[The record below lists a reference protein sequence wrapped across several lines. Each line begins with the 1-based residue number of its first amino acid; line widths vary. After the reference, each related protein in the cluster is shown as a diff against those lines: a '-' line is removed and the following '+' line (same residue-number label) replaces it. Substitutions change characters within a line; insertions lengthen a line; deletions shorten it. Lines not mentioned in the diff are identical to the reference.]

1 MTDALPPSGA
11 PLLFEHLVQ
20 VNDRRDSRLEPLS
33 RRQLWRGLVQRAER
47 PRYFMP
53 WIEDTEI
60 VKRADGS
67 WERELDFG
75 AFRVR
80 DRVHFEEEESVRY
93 HIIDG
98 GPGTSGDLIMRIEE
112 PAPGELFVR
121 FIYEV
126 RSMDHQ
132 ADSPLA
138 GFVKDAYRQA
148 DEDTVAGIR
157 VLAASSLL
165 DG

>member
-1 MTDALPPSGA
+1 MASATPPGT

-20 VNDRRDSRLEPLS
+20 VNDRRDPRLQPLS
-33 RRQLWRGLVQRAER
+33 RAQLWRGLVQRAER

-53 WIEDTEI
+53 WLNGVEI

-75 AFRVR
+75 VFRVR
-80 DRVHFEEEESVRY
+80 DRVQFEEEESVRY
-93 HIIDG
+93 DVIG
-98 GPGTSGDLIMRIEE
+98 GDAGTHANLLMRIEE

-121 FIYEV
+121 FVYEIQ
-126 RSMDHQ
+126 SADH
-132 ADSPLA
+132 DEHSPLA

-157 VLAASSLL
+157 MLAASTLL
-165 DG
+165 DE